1 MPIDSIT
8 ATGQLILNPFVQLAN
23 SFIEILPGLIVAIIL
38 IIVGWFVALGIGKL
52 VQYVL
57 ERAGLDKMM
66 SGSKFSG
73 SVGHTSLS
81 DVFGEITKWFVFLVF
96 LPQALITLRLG
107 VLSDL
112 IVRFVIWL
120 PNLLLGAIVV
130 IFGVALAHFVG
141 MKIEEHTSMKGVR
154 LLSKIVKASLVIV
167 VTIVALDQIGVDVS
181 LVKNLILIVVATF
194 SVAFAIA
201 FGIGVSKGFQ
211 KESNSIVKSIKEAL
225 EH

>member
-8 ATGQLILNPFVQLAN
+8 ATGQLVLNPFVQLAN

-57 ERAGLDKMM
+57 EKAGLDRMM

-81 DVFGEITKWFVFLVF
+81 NVFGEITKWFTFLVF
-96 LPQALITLRLG
+96 LPQALVTLRLG

-112 IVRFVIWL
+112 LVRFVVWL
-120 PNLLLGAIVV
+120 PNLLVGAILV
-130 IFGVALAHFVG
+130 IFGVALSHFVG
-141 MKIEEHTSMKGVR
+141 IKIEEHTSMKGVK
-154 LLSKIVKASLVIV
+154 LLSKIIKTALIV
-167 VTIVALDQIGVDVS
+167 VITIVALDQIGVDVS
-181 LVKNLILIVVATF
+181 LIKNLILIVVATF
-194 SVAFAIA
+194 AIAFAIA
-201 FGIGVSKGFQ
+201 FGIGVSKGLQ
-211 KESNSIVKSIKEAL
+211 KDSNSIVKHLKDIL

>member
-38 IIVGWFVALGIGKL
+38 IIIGWFVALGIGKL

-120 PNLLLGAIVV
+120 PNLLVGAIVV
-130 IFGVALAHFVG
+130 IFGVALSHFVG

>member
-57 ERAGLDKMM
+57 ERAGLDRMM
-66 SGSKFSG
+66 SGSKFTG

-154 LLSKIVKASLVIV
+154 LLSKIVKAALVIV

>member
-38 IIVGWFVALGIGKL
+38 IIIGWFVALGIGKL

-57 ERAGLDKMM
+57 ERAGLDRMM
-66 SGSKFSG
+66 SGSKFTG

-120 PNLLLGAIVV
+120 PNLLVGAIVV
-130 IFGVALAHFVG
+130 IFGVALSHFVG

>member
-57 ERAGLDKMM
+57 ERAGLDRMM
-66 SGSKFSG
+66 SGSKFTG

-120 PNLLLGAIVV
+120 PNLLVGAIVV
-130 IFGVALAHFVG
+130 IFGVALSHFVG

>member
-120 PNLLLGAIVV
+120 PNLLVGAIVV
-130 IFGVALAHFVG
+130 IFGVALSHFVG

>member
-38 IIVGWFVALGIGKL
+38 IIIGWFVALGIGKL

-120 PNLLLGAIVV
+120 PNLLVGAIVV
-130 IFGVALAHFVG
+130 IFGVALSHFVG

-201 FGIGVSKGFQ
+201 FGIGVSKGFL

>member
-38 IIVGWFVALGIGKL
+38 IIIGWFVALGIGKL

-120 PNLLLGAIVV
+120 PNLLVGAIVV
-130 IFGVALAHFVG
+130 IFGVALSHFVG

-194 SVAFAIA
+194 SIAFAIA

>member
-38 IIVGWFVALGIGKL
+38 IIIGWFVALGIGKL

-120 PNLLLGAIVV
+120 PNLLVGAIVV
-130 IFGVALAHFVG
+130 IFGVALSHFVG

-181 LVKNLILIVVATF
+181 LVKSLILIVVATF

>member
-8 ATGQLILNPFVQLAN
+8 ATGQLVLNPFVQLAN
-23 SFIEILPGLIVAIIL
+23 SFIEILPGLVVAIIL
-38 IIVGWFVALGIGKL
+38 IIIGWFVALGIGRL
-52 VQYVL
+52 VQYAL

-73 SVGHTSLS
+73 NVGHTSLS
-81 DVFGEITKWFVFLVF
+81 NVFGEITKWFIFLVF

-112 IVRFVIWL
+112 LVRFVVWL
-120 PNLLLGAIVV
+120 PNLLIAAIIV
-130 IFGVALAHFVG
+130 IFGIALSHFVG

-154 LLSKIVKASLVIV
+154 LLSKIVKTAMVVIL
-167 VTIVALDQIGVDVS
+167 TIVALDQIGVDVGLIS
-181 LVKNLILIVVATF
+181 NLILIVVATF
-194 SVAFAIA
+194 SLAFAIA
-201 FGIGVSKGFQ
+201 FGIGVSKGLQ
-211 KESNSIVKSIKEAL
+211 KESNSIVKHLKEVL

>member
-57 ERAGLDKMM
+57 ERAGLDRMM
-66 SGSKFSG
+66 SGSKFTG

-181 LVKNLILIVVATF
+181 LVKSLILIVVATF

>member
-1 MPIDSIT
+1 
-8 ATGQLILNPFVQLAN
+8 
-23 SFIEILPGLIVAIIL
+23 
-38 IIVGWFVALGIGKL
+38 
-52 VQYVL
+52 
-57 ERAGLDKMM
+57 
-66 SGSKFSG
+66 
-73 SVGHTSLS
+73 
-81 DVFGEITKWFVFLVF
+81 
-96 LPQALITLRLG
+96 
-107 VLSDL
+107 
-112 IVRFVIWL
+112 
-120 PNLLLGAIVV
+120 
-130 IFGVALAHFVG
+130 
-141 MKIEEHTSMKGVR
+141 MKGVR

>member
-38 IIVGWFVALGIGKL
+38 IIIGWFVALGIGKL

-154 LLSKIVKASLVIV
+154 LLSKIVKAALVIV

-181 LVKNLILIVVATF
+181 LVKSLILIVVATF